1 MTDDQS
7 FLQHYGGLT
16 RNSLIE
22 IINSPNNE
30 LSLETNE
37 PETIIQS
44 SYYDL
49 ITFFNVCNQNCN
61 KFSILST
68 NAESVNAKFGELTAF
83 IHMLNEKSFKFS
95 AICFQEC
102 WLSNHFDMS
111 LLHLDGYHCIYQYSK
126 TCSTKG
132 GTIIYLS
139 SDFEYELILNY
150 DSSIKWEGLFINVY
164 GGGLLKNIKIGNI
177 DHHTMYWQIIL
188 NLLMIYF
195 R

>member
-7 FLQHYGGLT
+7 FLQQYGGLT

-22 IINSPNNE
+22 IINSSNNE
-30 LSLETNE
+30 SSLETNE

-44 SYYDL
+44 SYYNL
-49 ITFFNVCNQNCN
+49 NTFFNVCNQNYN

-68 NAESVNAKFGELTAF
+68 NAESINAKFGELTAF

-95 AICFQEC
+95 AICLQEC

-111 LLHLDGYHCIYQYSK
+111 LLHLDGYHSIYQYSK

-132 GTIIYLS
+132 GLIIYLS
-139 SDFEYELILNY
+139 SDFDYELILNY
-150 DSSIKWEGLFINVY
+150 DSSVGRAFYQCIRRR
-164 GGGLLKNIKIGNI
+164 
-177 DHHTMYWQIIL
+177 TS
-188 NLLMIYF
+188 
-195 R
+195 